1 MEEPQGGLT
10 LVFTDIEGSTALV
23 RELGGSYG
31 LVLRVHQA
39 MLARCFEAHRGRQM
53 GTEGDS
59 VFFAFPTAADA
70 VAGAVEAQLKIE
82 HHPWPDAAR
91 VRVRMG
97 IHSGPVTISG
107 GEYVGLTVHEVSRIC
122 AVAHGG
128 QILCSAA
135 VASALGEGSLRDL
148 GAFVLRGLPGG
159 SRLFQVCASGLEDD
173 FPSPRDTIRDG
184 GARVSIWL
192 REPASPPRPAPPV
205 SDAICFR
212 TIAGEPLGDDLAVEI
227 RPAAH
232 GPSEA
237 FRLVVRQSG
246 TIEEEYDGVTV
257 GGAIDIAKVVN
268 AHSRLIR
275 VEARSASPAPDGPS
289 RS

>member
-39 MLARCFEAHRGRQM
+39 MLARCFEEHRGRQM

-59 VFFAFPTAADA
+59 VFFAFPTAAEA
-70 VAGAVEAQLKIE
+70 IAGAVAAQLKIE
-82 HHPWPDAAR
+82 HHPWPESAR

-128 QILCSAA
+128 QILCSTA
-135 VASALGEGSLRDL
+135 VAAALDDGSLRDL
-148 GAFVLRGLPGG
+148 GAFVLRGLTGG
-159 SRLFQVCASGLEDD
+159 SRLFQVCADGLEDE
-173 FPSPRDTIRDG
+173 FPSPRDTVRDG

-192 REPASPPRPAPPV
+192 REPVTARPNARPTTDTLCV
-205 SDAICFR
+205 Q
-212 TIAGEPLGDDLAVEI
+212 TIDGRPLGGELAVEI
-227 RPAAH
+227 GPAAH
-232 GPSEA
+232 GPADA
-237 FRLVVRQSG
+237 FRLVVRQRG
-246 TIEEEYDGVTV
+246 VIEEEYDGVTV
-257 GGAIDIAKVVN
+257 GGASDVAAVVN
-268 AHSRLIR
+268 AHSRLVR
-275 VEARSASPAPDGPS
+275 VETRSATRAPEPPS
-289 RS
+289 RA